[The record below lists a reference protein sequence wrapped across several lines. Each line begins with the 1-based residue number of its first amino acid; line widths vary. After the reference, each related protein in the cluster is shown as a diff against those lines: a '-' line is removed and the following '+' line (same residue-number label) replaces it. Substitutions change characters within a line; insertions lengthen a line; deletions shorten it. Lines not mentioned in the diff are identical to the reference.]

1 MRIFMI
7 TKKRPLLLLMVYSL
21 AAIAFVAC
29 NSSDDGDTVYNTS
42 AQQDAQGVYN
52 GIYVRVQNGT
62 TDTLTA
68 EGTLTLTATDTLNR
82 VRLTF
87 SSDEMAELAGIAAI
101 PANVSHAN
109 AGFTFYNTST
119 DNTVTGRI
127 GGDKAISAKFSK
139 AIRISARRTV
149 RYNYEFVGSRN

>member
-1 MRIFMI
+1 MI
-7 TKKRPLLLLMVYSL
+7 NKKRPLLLLIACCL
-21 AAIAFVAC
+21 TAIAFVAC
-29 NSSDDGDTVYNTS
+29 SSSDDGDTIFTTP
-42 AQQDAQGVYN
+42 AQQDAQGTYA

-82 VRLTF
+82 ARLTF
-87 SSDEMAELAGIAAI
+87 SSTEMAELAGIAAL

-109 AGFTFYNTST
+109 EGFTFYNTST
-119 DNTVTGRI
+119 DNIVTGRI
-127 GGDKAISAKFSK
+127 GADKTMCAKFSK

-149 RYNYEFVGSRN
+149 RYNYEFKGVITP

>member
-1 MRIFMI
+1 MI
-7 TKKRPLLLLMVYSL
+7 NKKHPLILLMVYSL

-29 NSSDDGDTVYNTS
+29 SSSDDGDLVFTTP
-42 AQQDAQGVYN
+42 AQQDAQGVYT

-68 EGTLTLTATDTLNR
+68 EGSLTLTATDTLNR
-82 VRLTF
+82 ARLTF
-87 SSDEMAELAGIAAI
+87 NSAEMTELAGIAAL

-109 AGFTFYNTST
+109 EGFVFYNTST

-127 GGDKAISAKFSK
+127 AANRAMSAKFSK
-139 AIRISARRTV
+139 AIRISARRTI
-149 RYNYEFVGSRN
+149 RYNYEFKGVIASE